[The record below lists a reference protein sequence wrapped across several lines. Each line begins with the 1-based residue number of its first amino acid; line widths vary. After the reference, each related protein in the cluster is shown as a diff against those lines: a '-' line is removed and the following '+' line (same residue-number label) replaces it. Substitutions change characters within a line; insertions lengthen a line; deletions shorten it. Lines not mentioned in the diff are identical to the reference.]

1 MTAAGPAAGPVAGPP
16 VARVRRLA
24 WWGPTLALVGIG
36 IFLLHGF
43 GGLLTRDLALY
54 AYSGQQ
60 FAEGVPPYV
69 AVLNRAG
76 PLAHM
81 VPGLGAMI
89 ARALGTDDLLT
100 MRVLMMVLSAVAVW
114 LTYLLGRDA
123 FRSRLAGI
131 AAAVTLL
138 TFQGFVTYA
147 TGGPR
152 EKTTM
157 MLLVV
162 CALLAVV
169 HCRWAWAGAAV
180 ALATLT
186 WQPAFFVGTT
196 AAVVTVLVGLP
207 PVSYTHLRA
216 HE

>member
-1 MTAAGPAAGPVAGPP
+1 M
-16 VARVRRLA
+16 
-24 WWGPTLALVGIG
+24 VGIG

-100 MRVLMMVLSAVAVW
+100 MRVLMMVLSAVAVCSP
-114 LTYLLGRDA
+114 TCSDA
-123 FRSRLAGI
+123 TPFARGWPGSR
-131 AAAVTLL
+131 
-138 TFQGFVTYA
+138 
-147 TGGPR
+147 PR
-152 EKTTM
+152 
-157 MLLVV
+157 
-162 CALLAVV
+162 
-169 HCRWAWAGAAV
+169 
-180 ALATLT
+180 
-186 WQPAFFVGTT
+186 
-196 AAVVTVLVGLP
+196 
-207 PVSYTHLRA
+207 
-216 HE
+216 